1 MRLRPSVHESA
12 AGTAPAS
19 GLITLDK
26 VPAATRVRVT
36 AIAGER
42 RLRLKL
48 LGMGLPVGALVDVL
62 ENRRGSVVVGIGGL
76 RLGLGRG
83 LGRKLIVVRP

>member
-1 MRLRPSVHESA
+1 MRLRPPVQKSA
-12 AGTAPAS
+12 AGSAPVSRLA
-19 GLITLDK
+19 TLDK

-42 RLRLKL
+42 RLRLRL

-76 RLGLGRG
+76 RLGLGRE